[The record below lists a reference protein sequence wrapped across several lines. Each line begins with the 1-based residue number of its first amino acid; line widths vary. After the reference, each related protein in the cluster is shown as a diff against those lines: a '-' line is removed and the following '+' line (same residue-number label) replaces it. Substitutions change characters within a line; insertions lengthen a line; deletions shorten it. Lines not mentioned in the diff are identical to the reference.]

1 MELYQLQKE
10 IREMRQQ
17 NLEGQKNIQYI
28 PFNIISN
35 NLYINNSLNKSSM
48 NPNLPRNN
56 ITYNSFMSEKQ
67 SEKKRQL
74 DQKRRIPLGKFP
86 IKKGMFSYKTSINYL
101 NNYNYNELY
110 RNNSQ
115 NVIEVKEPNYNY
127 NNYKQ
132 SNNSLLSAELKLNL
146 DDNYVDHDTIEQNKN
161 MGERVFSTSSLNLNK
176 YKINKNNVINQKQNI
191 LGQNN
196 YVNNYPNK
204 MNSNNNY
211 PNNSNN
217 NSFNLSKNKSQIIG
231 KNQNNNEIKPNLSMA
246 VENKKKKVKKIADHF
261 RNSET
266 YEKESR
272 RMIIEYIKILNK
284 KEAKNHSLKNIE
296 NILKKNN
303 ISKRVLNM
311 EYNLEEF
318 NSMNLFNYSNI
329 KEKNKT
335 NKNEDINIRKKILF
349 NSFDNNYNAQNYK
362 ETNNQ
367 NKIITKNISTPI
379 KKNITNFLNKM
390 DDIKKDKINM
400 ISFLSVPRIMD
411 LYFLNKKYKFIFV
424 LYPSN
429 ISYKNA
435 IESYIFKFTDIK
447 TKQII
452 GGFDLVKVKIC
463 LKIPNKPNNFNIETY
478 DGKTYK
484 NYEFVTKSPNIANN
498 YVKAINYIAQLVKC
512 KLYNF
517 KNK

>member
-1 MELYQLQKE
+1 
-10 IREMRQQ
+10 
-17 NLEGQKNIQYI
+17 
-28 PFNIISN
+28 
-35 NLYINNSLNKSSM
+35 
-48 NPNLPRNN
+48 
-56 ITYNSFMSEKQ
+56 
-67 SEKKRQL
+67 
-74 DQKRRIPLGKFP
+74 
-86 IKKGMFSYKTSINYL
+86 
-101 NNYNYNELY
+101 
-110 RNNSQ
+110 
-115 NVIEVKEPNYNY
+115 
-127 NNYKQ
+127 
-132 SNNSLLSAELKLNL
+132 
-146 DDNYVDHDTIEQNKN
+146 
-161 MGERVFSTSSLNLNK
+161 
-176 YKINKNNVINQKQNI
+176 
-191 LGQNN
+191 
-196 YVNNYPNK
+196 
-204 MNSNNNY
+204 
-211 PNNSNN
+211 
-217 NSFNLSKNKSQIIG
+217 
-231 KNQNNNEIKPNLSMA
+231 
-246 VENKKKKVKKIADHF
+246 
-261 RNSET
+261 
-266 YEKESR
+266 
-272 RMIIEYIKILNK
+272 
-284 KEAKNHSLKNIE
+284 
-296 NILKKNN
+296 
-303 ISKRVLNM
+303 M

-335 NKNEDINIRKKILF
+335 NKNEDVNIRKKILF
-349 NSFDNNYNAQNYK
+349 NSFDNNYKAQNYK

-463 LKIPNKPNNFNIETY
+463 SKIPNKPNNFNIETY